1 MMGCRRGREA
11 QKAADTGRWTTE
23 LREHVTGCPTCRE
36 ISLVVTA
43 LASAHVRRPAMPDPA
58 VLWARARHA
67 RRLRAEAM
75 VSRIITTGQIG
86 AGVVALAVLLALAGQ
101 VETWPGLWSAVEY
114 GALTFGVAG
123 LAAAGILAMT
133 RWLSEDI

>member
-1 MMGCRRGREA
+1 MMGCRRGREV
-11 QKAADTGRWTTE
+11 QKAADAGRWTTE
-23 LREHVTGCPTCRE
+23 LREHVTGCRTCRE
-36 ISLVVTA
+36 ISLVVTT
-43 LASAHVRRPAMPDPA
+43 LASAPVRRPAMPNPA

-75 VSRIITTGQIG
+75 VSRIITTGQIV
-86 AGVVALAVLLALAGQ
+86 AGVIALAVLLALAGQ
-101 VETWPGLWSAVEY
+101 VETWPGLSSAVEY

-133 RWLSEDI
+133 RRLSEDV